1 MSAASS
7 SADAGGHVRMLSGDN
22 EDAKEYKR
30 WKTWVANKL
39 LTLSDKVPKEAHGA
53 YVYTLLSGKAL
64 ECVEHLDPAEY
75 QKEDGQAV
83 LFKLLDQRFPQKDN
97 TDEMAEVLSA
107 VFSLK
112 ATEGESLKTWVS
124 RASELFD
131 RCQRK
136 CNVSLPEEARGWIV
150 LRRSGLSE
158 EQQAVVL
165 ARSLG
170 VLTREEVSRAMRS
183 CYPDF
188 TAPRKRALGA
198 GMVEDEVFLEASGD
212 LSEPWD
218 EGETFED
225 VEQFLAQHEMVE
237 VENDDEPEIFAER
250 DVADV
255 MAVSWK
261 EKRKEITK
269 MQRNRRFSRAA
280 DLKRQFRVEVEEIK
294 KKTRCHRC
302 GVIGHWSRECKRPRT
317 EGKSSGKGV
326 PSGSGGQ
333 STARKESGTA
343 YVEHFIASVGAPV
356 TMIDRLRD
364 RLSHT
369 KPTEMQEVNEALLVS
384 SPGFGVLDSG
394 CGKSIMGKKTFEG
407 FVELWK
413 AQGIPVPEP
422 YAETNHF
429 RFGNGQRETSEMSVK
444 APVVLAG
451 KSGVVRVALVKGEAP
466 LLVSRKALQSLQAKL
481 DFSKNELTVFDSQ
494 EVIPLQVNS
503 AGQYVVPLLGN
514 AVEKAPPFEEVM
526 MSEAAVDS
534 ELSVRADDPADD
546 AAAPPETTEPTVS
559 DTTGDNA
566 VSCPNG
572 K

>member
-7 SADAGGHVRMLSGDN
+7 SADAGGHVRMFSGDN

-136 CNVSLPEEARGWIV
+136 CNVSFPEEAGGWIV

-212 LSEPWD
+212 LS
-218 EGETFED
+218 
-225 VEQFLAQHEMVE
+225 
-237 VENDDEPEIFAER
+237 
-250 DVADV
+250 
-255 MAVSWK
+255 
-261 EKRKEITK
+261 
-269 MQRNRRFSRAA
+269 
-280 DLKRQFRVEVEEIK
+280 
-294 KKTRCHRC
+294 
-302 GVIGHWSRECKRPRT
+302 
-317 EGKSSGKGV
+317 
-326 PSGSGGQ
+326 
-333 STARKESGTA
+333 
-343 YVEHFIASVGAPV
+343 
-356 TMIDRLRD
+356 
-364 RLSHT
+364 
-369 KPTEMQEVNEALLVS
+369 
-384 SPGFGVLDSG
+384 
-394 CGKSIMGKKTFEG
+394 
-407 FVELWK
+407 
-413 AQGIPVPEP
+413 
-422 YAETNHF
+422 
-429 RFGNGQRETSEMSVK
+429 
-444 APVVLAG
+444 
-451 KSGVVRVALVKGEAP
+451 
-466 LLVSRKALQSLQAKL
+466 
-481 DFSKNELTVFDSQ
+481 
-494 EVIPLQVNS
+494 
-503 AGQYVVPLLGN
+503 
-514 AVEKAPPFEEVM
+514 
-526 MSEAAVDS
+526 
-534 ELSVRADDPADD
+534 DP
-546 AAAPPETTEPTVS
+546 
-559 DTTGDNA
+559 
-566 VSCPNG
+566 
-572 K
+572 